1 AMDLTKTYRVTLNSF
16 MAPGPG
22 DNFSVVTA
30 SGKNVTP
37 SGVIDIDAF
46 VGYMKAHPSLA
57 PPAARITRL
66 N

>member
-1 AMDLTKTYRVTLNSF
+1 VAKTYRVTFNSF
-16 MAPGPG
+16 NAPGPG

-30 SGKNVTP
+30 GKNITN

-46 VGYMKAHPSLA
+46 VAYMKAHPNLA
-57 PPAARITRL
+57 PPTPRVTRV